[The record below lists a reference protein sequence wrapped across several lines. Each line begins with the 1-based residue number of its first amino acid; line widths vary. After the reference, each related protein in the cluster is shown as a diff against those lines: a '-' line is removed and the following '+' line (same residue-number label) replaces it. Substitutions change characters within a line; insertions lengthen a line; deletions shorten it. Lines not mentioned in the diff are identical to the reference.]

1 MRKAMLAAA
10 VITAVAGVSIVRSAR
25 QPLPIIALDET
36 ALREYA
42 GAYRWGPDAFVYLQ
56 IWHEFSGFGK
66 PGHLVAFDESGDVRV
81 LYPTER
87 DRFFAGPGAA
97 VPASVESRIDFQRD
111 ASGTITSLA
120 WRRGDAAARQ
130 AGRAQT
136 ETREDVRF
144 ASGTLRLTGTL
155 FKPASG
161 DRHPAVILVHGS
173 GPENREYVLPFA
185 RFLVRRG
192 MAVLGYDK
200 RGVGGSTG
208 DWSTASFDDL
218 AGDVVSAFDY
228 LKTRRDIDPGRIG
241 LLGISQAGWIMPLA
255 AARANGLAFLISVS
269 GAGVPPAE
277 TTLDQAQNEMAG
289 RGMTPQTVADI
300 LGIMRLQYHFARTG
314 QGWDEYAAA
323 REKLAARIGRPPDT
337 MPGSPDDPYWQ
348 SIRKTYFHDPGPAL
362 RQLRVPVLALFGA
375 LDNNILAEKNRAAW
389 ESALSAGGHRDYTLR
404 ILPGANHIQW
414 EARAGTNAE
423 IPTLQRFVPEYLAT
437 IREWLGKRI
446 KGIG

>member
-25 QPLPIIALDET
+25 QALPIVALDET

-66 PGHLVAFDESGDVRV
+66 PGHLVAFDESGDVRI

-97 VPASVESRIDFQRD
+97 VPAPVESRIDFQRD
-111 ASGTITSLA
+111 AWGTITSLT
-120 WRRGDAAARQ
+120 WRRDAAERQ
-130 AGRAQT
+130 ASRAQT

-144 ASGTLRLTGTL
+144 ASGNLRLAGTL
-155 FKPASG
+155 FQPASG
-161 DRHPAVILVHGS
+161 NRHPAVILVHGS

-208 DWSTASFDDL
+208 DWSTASFEDL

-255 AARANGLAFLISVS
+255 AARANGLAFVISVS

-289 RGMTPQTVADI
+289 RGMKPQTVADI
-300 LGIMRLQYHFARTG
+300 VGIMKLQYHFARTG

-323 REKLAARIGRPPDT
+323 RGKLAARLGRPPDT

-362 RQLRVPVLALFGA
+362 RQLRVAVLALFGA
-375 LDNNILAEKNRAAW
+375 LDNNILAEKNRGAW

-404 ILPGANHIQW
+404 ILPRANHIQW

-423 IPTLQRFVPEYLAT
+423 IPTLQRFVPEYFAT
-437 IREWLGKRI
+437 IREWLGTRI